1 MVNAMA
7 GVRQSGTLRAL
18 DLWYHVMAR
27 HVRGTAP
34 DLTSRQMALM
44 LEIYLND
51 QRLHT
56 VRELAA
62 TLNLSKPVVTR
73 ALDAMSRHGFVR
85 RKRDEKDRRNVY
97 LHRTVKGSTYLAEFA
112 GFILEAEQAVD
123 AAPASDAAP

>member
-1 MVNAMA
+1 MT
-7 GVRQSGTLRAL
+7 GERQSGTLRAL
-18 DLWYHVMAR
+18 DLWYRVMAG

-44 LEIYLND
+44 LEIYLHD
-51 QRLHT
+51 DRLHT
-56 VRELAA
+56 VRDLAR

-85 RKRDEKDRRNVY
+85 RKRDEKDRRNVF

-112 GFILEAEQAVD
+112 GSILEAQKATGL
-123 AAPASDAAP
+123 APETE

>member
-1 MVNAMA
+1 
-7 GVRQSGTLRAL
+7 
-18 DLWYHVMAR
+18 MAR

-73 ALDAMSRHGFVR
+73 ALDAMTRHGFVR
-85 RKRDEKDRRNVY
+85 RKRDEMDRRNVY

-112 GFILEAEQAVD
+112 DVILEAEQAVD
-123 AAPASDAAP
+123 AAPGPDAAQ

>member
-56 VRELAA
+56 VRDLAA

-112 GFILEAEQAVD
+112 DVILEAEQAVD
-123 AAPASDAAP
+123 AASDAAP

>member
-7 GVRQSGTLRAL
+7 GERQSGTLRAL

-51 QRLHT
+51 ERPHT
-56 VRELAA
+56 VRDLAK

-85 RKRDEKDRRNVY
+85 RKRDEKDRRNIY
-97 LHRTVKGSTYLAEFA
+97 LHRTVKGSTYLSEFA
-112 GFILEAEQAVD
+112 ALILDAEKAVD
-123 AAPASDAAP
+123 AAAETAQ